1 VLNLLGGGLKEIY
14 TSRSRSATPKNMRRS
29 VVRQHKEIADAILAG
44 RGDDA
49 ERLMRG
55 HMEKWAVQNK
65 KIYSVSLEE
74 RVIWGD

>member
-1 VLNLLGGGLKEIY
+1 
-14 TSRSRSATPKNMRRS
+14 MRRS